1 MIGKKSSLLIDREKV
16 IKSFEFIKEGSKI
29 LSIENKNFLIF
40 KKNFV
45 QTIEF
50 IKSDDFD
57 LRVNF
62 NSVMQGEFP
71 TLEIK
76 ITFLKEKIDKSEK
89 EYFIKIFKKINPKL
103 KILYFKSGKK
113 VFDWEHW
120 TTELGKKLKDK
131 PVSVADDLDYY
142 YGSWLEAL
150 EELIL
155 SKEMTYRDDFKREV
169 LFQVKHLRDDH
180 H

>member
-76 ITFLKEKIDKSEK
+76 ITF
-89 EYFIKIFKKINPKL
+89 
-103 KILYFKSGKK
+103 
-113 VFDWEHW
+113 
-120 TTELGKKLKDK
+120 
-131 PVSVADDLDYY
+131 
-142 YGSWLEAL
+142 
-150 EELIL
+150 
-155 SKEMTYRDDFKREV
+155 
-169 LFQVKHLRDDH
+169 
-180 H
+180 